1 MNPRSL
7 LLPLCAVLA
16 LTTSYAQSPTLQTLQ
31 PLVSY
36 GGHKG
41 PVEAL
46 TFSPDGT
53 RLFVMAGTT
62 GYVLDARTTQVL
74 RTIPMGQYVDQVTWP
89 SEHHL
94 RLEGMGK
101 VVTFDPTTGVKT
113 GGQQFARSGTVAV
126 STAGIA
132 AVEAER
138 SIGLYDLN
146 TGLKI
151 RAVNT
156 GTIYLDS
163 FALSPDGR
171 RLATADI
178 SDGARLYNAENGTL
192 VRALLPDV
200 WTEGVTFTP
209 DGTQVIVAGEPDDEE
224 PGLFAFDAATGESLG
239 RIVDLDD
246 TADTF
251 AWGPGGLLAAG
262 NYGDVF
268 VVDTRTGNLKYT
280 FGGFDRSSLQLALS
294 PDGTTLA
301 YGSWFGDLRLAS
313 LTTGRVTQSLSGLP
327 GGNTWCLEVSPSGKQ
342 VLTCGY
348 DRTARVYDLAS
359 GKTVLSLPGHP
370 HWVSG
375 GTFIPGGGIATL
387 SDETINIWNG
397 QGQKLKSWTVDTDD
411 LDHLTAHP
419 SGKYLAYAADEY
431 GENGEVIVREVATGK
446 VTARIPAGED
456 GVDALTFSPNGRT
469 VTILNGKGRL
479 SAVNWAQGTVTGRAN
494 VGDTYRDKLL
504 TDPKG
509 RYLALEGVQDGVQL
523 LDATTLKPL
532 KFLPVAGLQRFQFT
546 VSGDGV
552 IVNTAQKLTV
562 IDVRSG
568 QARATFASV
577 GSVGE
582 FRPLADGRHL
592 VMEVDPKGG
601 PNSATLFR
609 APTGTPFK

>member
-1 MNPRSL
+1 MNTRTL
-7 LLPLCAVLA
+7 LLPLCAALA
-16 LTTSYAQSPTLQTLQ
+16 LTTSLAQSPTLQTLQ
-31 PLVSY
+31 PLVGY

-46 TFSPDGT
+46 AFSPDGT
-53 RLFVMAGTT
+53 RLFVIAGTT
-62 GYVLDARTTQVL
+62 GYVLDARTTMIL
-74 RTIPMGQYVDQVTWP
+74 RTIPMGYSVDKIAWP

-94 RLEGMGK
+94 RVEGSGRT
-101 VVTFDPTTGVKT
+101 VTFDPTTGLKT
-113 GGQQFARSGTVAV
+113 GGQQFARGGTVAV
-126 STAGIA
+126 SAAGIA

-151 RAVNT
+151 RSVST
-156 GTIYLDS
+156 GSVYLDD

-178 SDGARLYNAENGTL
+178 SDGAKLYNAENGTL
-192 VRALLPDV
+192 IRALMPDA
-200 WTEGVTFTP
+200 WTEGVTFSP
-209 DGTQVIVAGEPDDEE
+209 DGTQVIVAGEPDGGES
-224 PGLFAFDAATGESLG
+224 GLFAFDAVTGESLG
-239 RIVDLDD
+239 RIVDLDE
-246 TADTF
+246 TIDTF
-251 AWGPGGLLAAG
+251 AWGPNGQLAIG
-262 NYGDVF
+262 DYGDVS
-268 VVDTRTGNLKYT
+268 VVDTRNGSLKYT
-280 FGGFDRSSLQLALS
+280 FDGFDRSSLALAIS
-294 PDGTTLA
+294 SDGTSLA

-313 LTTGRVTQSLSGLP
+313 LTTGRVTQSLPGLP
-327 GGNTWCLEVSPSGKQ
+327 GGNTWCLEVSPNGKQ

-348 DRTARVYDLAS
+348 DRTARVYDLTS

-397 QGQKLKSWTVDTDD
+397 QGQKLKAWTVDTDD
-411 LDHLTAHP
+411 LDHLTVHP
-419 SGKYLAYAADEY
+419 SGKYLAYVTDQY
-431 GENGEVIVREVATGK
+431 GDDGEVIIREVATGK

-456 GVDALTFSPNGRT
+456 GVYALTFSPNGRT
-469 VTILNGKGRL
+469 LTILNSNGRL
-479 SAVNWAQGTVTGRAN
+479 TAVNWAQGTVTGRAS
-494 VGDTYRDKLL
+494 VGDTYRDRLL
-504 TDPKG
+504 TDSKG
-509 RYLALEGVQDGVQL
+509 RYLALDGVQEGVQL

-546 VSGDGV
+546 VSGDGL

-568 QARATFASV
+568 KARASFASV